1 MKFIKI
7 SILLL
12 VFSVLAFTATHKF
25 YLSVTQVD
33 YIKEKKS
40 VQIISRIFVD
50 DFENLLRKRYD
61 KTINLDDADN
71 TTTVDAYIKKYLA
84 ERIKIKIN
92 GKDVDF
98 NFIGKETDLDVMKV
112 YLEIE
117 GVKDIHSF
125 QITNK
130 VLFDLFDDQQ
140 NMVKLK
146 MNSIFKNYLL
156 TSQNDNAVLN
166 FD

>member
-1 MKFIKI
+1 MKLIKVT
-7 SILLL
+7 ILLVVL
-12 VFSVLAFTATHKF
+12 SVSAFTAIHKF

-40 VQIISRIFVD
+40 VQIISRIFMD
-50 DFENLLRKRYD
+50 DFENLLRQRYD
-61 KTINLDDADN
+61 KTINLDDTKNAAV
-71 TTTVDAYIKKYLA
+71 VDAHIKKYLA

-92 GKDVDF
+92 GKDVTF

-130 VLFDLFDDQQ
+130 VLFDLFEDQQ

-156 TSQNDNAVLN
+156 TSQNDNAMLN

>member
-1 MKFIKI
+1 MNFIKV
-7 SILLL
+7 SILLVVL
-12 VFSVLAFTATHKF
+12 SVSAFTAIHKF
-25 YLSVTQVD
+25 YLSVTQIEYVQ
-33 YIKEKKS
+33 EKQS
-40 VQIISRIFVD
+40 VQIISRIFMD
-50 DFENLLRKRYD
+50 DFENLLRQNYD
-61 KTINLDDADN
+61 KTINLDDDKKAPI
-71 TTTVDAYIKKYLA
+71 VDAYIKKYLA

-98 NFIGKETDLDVMKV
+98 NFVGKETDLDVMKV

-117 GVKDIHSF
+117 GIKDIHSF

-130 VLFDLFDDQQ
+130 VLFDLFDEQQ

-146 MNSIFKNYLL
+146 INALFKNYMLS
-156 TSQNDNAVLN
+156 SQNDNAVLN

>member
-1 MKFIKI
+1 MKFI
-7 SILLL
+7 SILLFVL
-12 VFSVLAFTATHKF
+12 SVSAFTVNHKF
-25 YLSVTQVD
+25 YVSVTQVD
-33 YIKEKKS
+33 YIKEKQS
-40 VQIISRIFVD
+40 VQIISRIFMD
-50 DFENLLRKRYD
+50 DFENLLRQRYD
-61 KTINLDDADN
+61 KTINLDDKENAAF
-71 TTTVDAYIKKYLA
+71 VDAYIKKYLT

-92 GKDVDF
+92 GKDFNF
-98 NFIGKETDLDVMKV
+98 NFIGKETDLDVMKI

-117 GVKDIHSF
+117 GIKNIHSF

-130 VLFDLFDDQQ
+130 VLFDLFDEQQ

-156 TSQNDNAVLN
+156 TSQNDSAMLN

>member
-7 SILLL
+7 SILL
-12 VFSVLAFTATHKF
+12 VVLCVSAFTAVHKF
-25 YLSVTQVD
+25 YLSVTQIEYVQD
-33 YIKEKKS
+33 KQS
-40 VQIISRIFVD
+40 VQIISRIFMD
-50 DFENLLRKRYD
+50 DFENLLRERYD
-61 KTINLDDADN
+61 KTINLDDDKKAPI
-71 TTTVDAYIKKYLA
+71 VDDYIQKYLA

-92 GKDVDF
+92 GKDVNF
-98 NFIGKETDLDVMKV
+98 NFIGKDTDLDVMKV

-117 GVKDIHSF
+117 GIKEIHSF

-130 VLFDLFDDQQ
+130 VLFDLFDEQQ

-146 MNSIFKNYLL
+146 INALFKNYLL

>member
-1 MKFIKI
+1 MNFIKV
-7 SILLL
+7 SILLVVL
-12 VFSVLAFTATHKF
+12 SVSAFTAIHKF
-25 YLSVTQVD
+25 YLSVTQIEYVQ
-33 YIKEKKS
+33 EKQS
-40 VQIISRIFVD
+40 VQIISRIFMD
-50 DFENLLRKRYD
+50 DFENLLRQNYD
-61 KTINLDDADN
+61 KTINLDDDKKAPI
-71 TTTVDAYIKKYLA
+71 VDAYIKKYLA

-98 NFIGKETDLDVMKV
+98 NFVGKETDLDVMKV

-117 GVKDIHSF
+117 GIKEIHSF

-130 VLFDLFDDQQ
+130 VLFDLFDEQQ

-146 MNSIFKNYLL
+146 INALFKNYMLS
-156 TSQNDNAVLN
+156 SQNDNAVLN